1 MYLKRTI
8 DSHLKEWAD
17 DSEHKPLLLRG
28 ARQIGKTTAVRHLAE
43 CFESFIEINF
53 EKTPALGRIFEGGR
67 IGRVR
72 DRSELP
78 LLRGASRQRQSR

>member
-8 DSHLKEWAD
+8 DSYLKEWAD

-43 CFESFIEINF
+43 SFESFIEINF
-53 EKTPALGRIFEGGR
+53 EKTPALGRIFEGGFDIDR
-67 IGRVR
+67 ILF
-72 DRSELP
+72 ELETNTK
-78 LLRGASRQRQSR
+78 QK